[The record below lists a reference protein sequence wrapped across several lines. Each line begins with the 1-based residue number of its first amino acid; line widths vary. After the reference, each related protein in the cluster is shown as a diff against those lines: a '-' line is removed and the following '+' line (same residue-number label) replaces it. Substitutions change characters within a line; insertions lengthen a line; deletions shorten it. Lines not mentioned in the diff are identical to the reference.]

1 MDFLHAVFLGI
12 VEGVTEFLPIS
23 STGHLILASKLLG
36 ITSTDFLKSFEIF
49 IQSGAILAVLL
60 LYTKTLLVK
69 KDLMIKVFVAFLP
82 TAIIGLLLYK
92 IIKTYLLGNV
102 SVTLWSLFLGGI
114 ALICIEIWF
123 KKASHKKE
131 DTKVDEV
138 PISYRNALLIGLVQ
152 SISVIPGV
160 SRSAASII
168 GGMLLG
174 LSRKQAVEFSFLL
187 AIPTL
192 LAATSLDLVKT
203 NFSFTSQEWSML
215 AVGFVTS
222 FVVALL
228 SIKFLLSYI
237 KRYTFI
243 PFGIYR
249 IVVAI
254 ILFSVFFLR

>member
-1 MDFLHAVFLGI
+1 MDFLHAFLLGI

-23 STGHLILASKLLG
+23 STGHLILASKLLD
-36 ITSTDFLKSFEIF
+36 IPSSDFVKSFEIF
-49 IQSGAILAVLL
+49 IQSGAILAVILV
-60 LYTKTLLVK
+60 YAKTLLLR
-69 KDLMIKVFVAFLP
+69 KDLLVKMFVAFLP
-82 TAIIGLLLYK
+82 TAVVGLLLYSF
-92 IIKTYLLGNV
+92 IKTYLLGNV
-102 SVTLWSLFLGGI
+102 TVTLWSLFLGGI

-123 KKASHKKE
+123 KKGPSKKD

-138 PISYRNALLIGLVQ
+138 PISYRNAFLIGLVQ
-152 SISVIPGV
+152 SFSVIPGV

-192 LAATSLDLVKT
+192 LAATGLDLVKT
-203 NFSFTSQEWSML
+203 NFSFTTNEWSLL

-237 KRYTFI
+237 KHYTFI

-249 IVVAI
+249 II
-254 ILFSVFFLR
+254 ITILLYYVIFLS